1 MFVSSISAQPA
12 CLKLSAASRVCLL
25 VGVRS
30 ALPVSLN
37 FVRRCSLSLGLIVG
51 ASLGAGP
58 SLGIALGVGLSAS
71 PGAAFA
77 ESEHADTE
85 AHNENAQDADA
96 PGRWYAVW
104 SAALSH
110 GLGHDAGAILIRAE
124 TIPAPWSR
132 IANEVTPAAANDD
145 ARPRETWLADPRPVL
160 GPEGNSLAH
169 YRISRR
175 LDLPTR
181 VFLIDNK
188 TLDVLFTK
196 GPDAG
201 WDALRRRFP
210 ESPGLVGLSAVRFT
224 ADGETAQVYL
234 DFGCGAECGAGR
246 VLTLIRDAH
255 GNWQPAD
262 SELTWVAAGAAPA
275 GGQPR
280 AETDTA
286 SGEGVASGAGD
297 GQAPNSQA
305 DDGQTDPAPARRI
318 HDYPLEPDSAL

>member
-1 MFVSSISAQPA
+1 MLWLPMSFDRMCPGLRSSAVRVRLKFVLRFPLYMRIRCGLRMGLGLGVFLGLGLTTGPGVA
-12 CLKLSAASRVCLL
+12 LAASER
-25 VGVRS
+25 
-30 ALPVSLN
+30 
-37 FVRRCSLSLGLIVG
+37 
-51 ASLGAGP
+51 
-58 SLGIALGVGLSAS
+58 
-71 PGAAFA
+71 AA
-77 ESEHADTE
+77 ADVQE
-85 AHNENAQDADA
+85 VDA

-110 GLGHDAGAILIRAE
+110 GLGRDTDAILIRAE

-132 IANEVTPAAANDD
+132 IANEVKTDAANDD
-145 ARPRETWLADPRPVL
+145 ARPRETWLADPRPLL
-160 GPEGNSLAH
+160 GPSEGAPLQ
-169 YRISRR
+169 YQISRR

-181 VFLIDNK
+181 VLLIDNK

-201 WDALRRRFP
+201 WEALRGRFP

-246 VLTLIRDAH
+246 VLTLTRDAD

-275 GGQPR
+275 RGQAR
-280 AETDTA
+280 QETDA
-286 SGEGVASGAGD
+286 AAGAGSSSGSGAGD
-297 GQAPNSQA
+297 GQTPNSNA
-305 DDGQTDPAPARRI
+305 DDGQADPAPARSI
-318 HDYPLEPDSAL
+318 HGYPLEPDSAL